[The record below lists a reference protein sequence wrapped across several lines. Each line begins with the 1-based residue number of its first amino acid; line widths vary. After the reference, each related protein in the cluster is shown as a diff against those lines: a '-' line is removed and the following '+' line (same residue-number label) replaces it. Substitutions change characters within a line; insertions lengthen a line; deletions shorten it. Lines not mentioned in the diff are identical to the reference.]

1 MGVDYRQDKGGGE
14 VIYLD
19 NAASAPVLECARKA
33 AEPFLW
39 ECCGNPSSIHSEGR
53 RAALALIEAREKC
66 AAAIGAKPE
75 EIVFTSGGTE
85 SDNMAIRQAALLG
98 MSSGKRRIV
107 ASAIEH
113 PAVLNTCKS
122 LEKQG
127 FEVRNIGVDSNGY
140 INMEQ
145 ARELITPET
154 AVVSVMTANNEVGT
168 IQPIRELSGLCRER
182 GVLFHTDAVQ
192 AAGHIPIDVK
202 DIGCDMMS
210 VSAHKLGGLRGA
222 GLLYIRNGVELQP
235 FICGGG
241 QESGMRSG
249 TENTAAIVSMGAAM
263 EEACRDISGRS
274 GRISVLR
281 DRLIAGL
288 LEIPGCRLNGGIS
301 PRLCGNVNVSFAGVE
316 GESLVLG
323 LDIRGVCASSGSACS
338 SGNEQPSHTL
348 RAMRVPDEMLKG
360 SLRLTLS
367 EFNTAD
373 DVEIAVRAVR
383 ETVETLRE
391 LRGWKG

>member
-1 MGVDYRQDKGGGE
+1 M
-14 VIYLD
+14 IYLD

-66 AAAIGAKPE
+66 ASAIGAKPE

-85 SDNMAIRQAALLG
+85 SDNMALRQAALLG
-98 MSSGKRRIV
+98 MSSGKRRVV

-113 PAVLNTCKS
+113 PAVLNTCRS
-122 LEKQG
+122 LELQG
-127 FEVRNIGVDSNGY
+127 FEVRLIGVDGNGY
-140 INMEQ
+140 VDIEQ

-154 AVVSVMTANNEVGT
+154 AVVSVMAANNEVGT
-168 IQPIRELSGLCRER
+168 IQPVRELAELCRQR

-222 GLLYIRNGVELQP
+222 GLLYIREGLELQP

-263 EEACRDISGRS
+263 EEACRDISGRA

-288 LEIPGCRLNGGIS
+288 LEIPGSRLNGGIS

-373 DVEIAVRAVR
+373 EVERAILAVR

>member
-1 MGVDYRQDKGGGE
+1 M
-14 VIYLD
+14 IYLD

-66 AAAIGAKPE
+66 AAALGAEPE

-85 SDNMAIRQAALLG
+85 SDNMAVRQAALLG
-98 MSSGKRRIV
+98 MASGKRRVV

-113 PAVLNTCKS
+113 PAVLNTCRS
-122 LEKQG
+122 LENQG
-127 FEVRNIGVDSNGY
+127 FEVRLIGVDGDGY
-140 INMEQ
+140 LDMEQ
-145 ARELITPET
+145 ARRLITPDT
-154 AVVSVMTANNEVGT
+154 TVVSVMAANNEVGT
-168 IQPIRELSGLCRER
+168 IQPIRELSALCRER

-192 AAGHIPIDVK
+192 AAGHIPLDVK
-202 DIGCDMMS
+202 NIGCDMMS

-222 GLLYIRNGVELQP
+222 GLLYIRNGVGLQP
-235 FICGGG
+235 LICGGG
-241 QESGMRSG
+241 QENGLRSG
-249 TENTAAIVSMGAAM
+249 TENTAAIAAMGAAV
-263 EEACRDISGRS
+263 EYSCKDINRRS
-274 GRISVLR
+274 ERISALR
-281 DRLIAGL
+281 DRLLAGL
-288 LEIPGCRLNGGIS
+288 LDIPGSRLNGGIS

-338 SGNEQPSHTL
+338 SGNELPSHVL
-348 RAMRVPDEMLKG
+348 RAMGVPEDMLKG

-367 EFNTAD
+367 EFNTASE
-373 DVEIAVRAVR
+373 VESAIRAVR

>member
-1 MGVDYRQDKGGGE
+1 MDYRQDKGGGE
-14 VIYLD
+14 MIYLD
-19 NAASAPVLECARKA
+19 NAASTPVLDRARRA

-53 RAALALIEAREKC
+53 RAALALIEAREEC

-85 SDNMAIRQAALLG
+85 SDNMALRQAALLG
-98 MSSGKRRIV
+98 MASGKRRIV

-113 PAVLNTCKS
+113 PAVLNTCRS
-122 LEKQG
+122 LELQG
-127 FEVRNIGVDSNGY
+127 FEVRLIGVDGNGY
-140 INMEQ
+140 VDMEQ

-154 AVVSVMTANNEVGT
+154 AVVSVMAANNEVGT
-168 IQPIRELSGLCRER
+168 IQPVRELAELCRQR

-192 AAGHIPIDVK
+192 AAGHIPLDVK
-202 DIGCDMMS
+202 ELGCDMMS
-210 VSAHKLGGLRGA
+210 VSAHKLGGMRGA
-222 GLLYIRNGVELQP
+222 GLLYIREGLELQP
-235 FICGGG
+235 LICGGG
-241 QESGMRSG
+241 QENGLRSG
-249 TENTAAIVSMGAAM
+249 TENTAAVVSMGAAM
-263 EEACRDISGRS
+263 EEACRDISGS
-274 GRISVLR
+274 AGRISALR

-288 LEIPGCRLNGGIS
+288 LDIPGSRLNGGVS

-338 SGNEQPSHTL
+338 SGNELPSHVL
-348 RAMRVPDEMLKG
+348 RAMGVPEDMLKG

-373 DVEIAVRAVR
+373 EVESAILAVR

>member
-1 MGVDYRQDKGGGE
+1 M
-14 VIYLD
+14 IYLD
-19 NAASAPVLECARKA
+19 NAASTPVLDCARRA

-53 RAALALIEAREKC
+53 REALALIEAREKC

-85 SDNMAIRQAALLG
+85 SDNMALRQAALLG
-98 MSSGKRRIV
+98 MALGKRRIV

-122 LEKQG
+122 LELQG
-127 FEVRNIGVDSNGY
+127 FEVRLIGVDGNGY
-140 INMEQ
+140 VDMEQ

-154 AVVSVMTANNEVGT
+154 AVVSVMAANNEVGT
-168 IQPIRELSGLCRER
+168 IQPVRELAELCRQR

-192 AAGHIPIDVK
+192 AAGHIPLDVK
-202 DIGCDMMS
+202 DLGCDMMS
-210 VSAHKLGGLRGA
+210 ISAHKLGGMRGA
-222 GLLYIRNGVELQP
+222 GLLYIREGLELQP
-235 FICGGG
+235 LICGGG
-241 QESGMRSG
+241 QENGLRSG
-249 TENTAAIVSMGAAM
+249 TENTAAVVSMGAAM
-263 EEACRDISGRS
+263 EEACRDIFGSA
-274 GRISVLR
+274 GRISALR

-288 LEIPGCRLNGGIS
+288 LDIPGSRLNGGVS

-338 SGNEQPSHTL
+338 SGNELPSHVL
-348 RAMRVPDEMLKG
+348 RAIGVPEDMFKG

-367 EFNTAD
+367 ELNTAD
-373 DVEIAVRAVR
+373 EVESAIRAVR

>member
-1 MGVDYRQDKGGGE
+1 M
-14 VIYLD
+14 IYLD

-53 RAALALIEAREKC
+53 RAALALIEAREQC
-66 AAAIGAKPE
+66 AAALGAEPE

-85 SDNMAIRQAALLG
+85 SDNMAVRQAALLG
-98 MSSGKRRIV
+98 MASGKRRVV

-113 PAVLNTCKS
+113 PAVLNTCRS
-122 LEKQG
+122 LENQG
-127 FEVRNIGVDSNGY
+127 FEVRLIGVDGDGY
-140 INMEQ
+140 LDMEQ
-145 ARELITPET
+145 GRRLITPDT
-154 AVVSVMTANNEVGT
+154 AVVSVMAANNEVGT
-168 IQPIRELSGLCRER
+168 IQPIRELSALCRER

-192 AAGHIPIDVK
+192 AAGHIPLDVK
-202 DIGCDMMS
+202 NISCDMMS

-222 GLLYIRNGVELQP
+222 GLLYIRNGVGLQP
-235 FICGGG
+235 LICGGG
-241 QESGMRSG
+241 QENGLRSG
-249 TENTAAIVSMGAAM
+249 TENTAAIAAMGAAV
-263 EEACRDISGRS
+263 EHSCKDIDRRS
-274 GRISVLR
+274 ERISALR
-281 DRLIAGL
+281 DRLLAGL
-288 LEIPGCRLNGGIS
+288 LDIPESRLNGGIS

-338 SGNEQPSHTL
+338 SGNELPSHVL
-348 RAMRVPDEMLKG
+348 RAMGVPEDMLKG

-373 DVEIAVRAVR
+373 EVESAVLAVR

>member
-1 MGVDYRQDKGGGE
+1 M
-14 VIYLD
+14 IYLD
-19 NAASAPVLECARKA
+19 NAASTPVLDCARRA

-85 SDNMAIRQAALLG
+85 SDNMALRQAALLG
-98 MSSGKRRIV
+98 MASGKRRIV

-122 LEKQG
+122 LELQR
-127 FEVRNIGVDSNGY
+127 FEVRLIGVDGNGY
-140 INMEQ
+140 VDMEQ

-154 AVVSVMTANNEVGT
+154 AVVSVMAANNEVGT
-168 IQPIRELSGLCRER
+168 IQPVRELAELCRQR

-192 AAGHIPIDVK
+192 AAGHIPLDVK
-202 DIGCDMMS
+202 ELGCDMMS
-210 VSAHKLGGLRGA
+210 VSAHKLGGMRGA
-222 GLLYIRNGVELQP
+222 GLLYIREGLELQP
-235 FICGGG
+235 LICGGG
-241 QESGMRSG
+241 QENGLRSG
-249 TENTAAIVSMGAAM
+249 TENTAAVVSMGAAI
-263 EEACRDISGRS
+263 EEACRDISGS
-274 GRISVLR
+274 AGRISALR

-288 LEIPGCRLNGGIS
+288 LDIPGSRLNGGVS

-338 SGNEQPSHTL
+338 SGNELPSHVL
-348 RAMRVPDEMLKG
+348 RAMGVPEDMLKG

-367 EFNTAD
+367 ELNTAD
-373 DVEIAVRAVR
+373 EVESAIRAVR

>member
-1 MGVDYRQDKGGGE
+1 M
-14 VIYLD
+14 IYLD
-19 NAASAPVLECARKA
+19 NAASTPVLDCARRA

-66 AAAIGAKPE
+66 AAAVGAKPE

-85 SDNMAIRQAALLG
+85 SDNMALRQAAMLG
-98 MSSGKRRIV
+98 MASGKRRIV

-122 LEKQG
+122 LELQG
-127 FEVRNIGVDSNGY
+127 FEVRLIGVDGNGY
-140 INMEQ
+140 VDMEQ

-154 AVVSVMTANNEVGT
+154 AVVSVMAANNEVGT
-168 IQPIRELSGLCRER
+168 IQPVRELAELCRRR

-192 AAGHIPIDVK
+192 AAGHNPLDVK
-202 DIGCDMMS
+202 GLGCDMMS
-210 VSAHKLGGLRGA
+210 VSAHKLGGMRGA
-222 GLLYIRNGVELQP
+222 GLLYIREGLELQP
-235 FICGGG
+235 LICGGG
-241 QESGMRSG
+241 QENGLRSG
-249 TENTAAIVSMGAAM
+249 TENTAAVVSMGAAM
-263 EEACRDISGRS
+263 EEACRDISGS
-274 GRISVLR
+274 AGRISALR

-288 LEIPGCRLNGGIS
+288 LDIPGSRLNGGVS

-338 SGNEQPSHTL
+338 SGNELPSHVL
-348 RAMRVPDEMLKG
+348 RAMGVPEDMLKG

-373 DVEIAVRAVR
+373 EVESAILAVR

>member
-1 MGVDYRQDKGGGE
+1 M
-14 VIYLD
+14 IYLD

-66 AAAIGAKPE
+66 AAALGAEPE

-85 SDNMAIRQAALLG
+85 SDNMAVRQAALLG
-98 MSSGKRRIV
+98 MASGKRRVV

-113 PAVLNTCKS
+113 PAVLNTCRS
-122 LEKQG
+122 LENQG
-127 FEVRNIGVDSNGY
+127 FEVRLIGVDGDGY
-140 INMEQ
+140 LDMEQ
-145 ARELITPET
+145 ARRLITPDT
-154 AVVSVMTANNEVGT
+154 AVVSVMAANNEVGT
-168 IQPIRELSGLCRER
+168 IQPIRELSALCRER

-192 AAGHIPIDVK
+192 AAGHIPLDVK
-202 DIGCDMMS
+202 NIGCDMMS

-222 GLLYIRNGVELQP
+222 GLLYIRNGVGLQP
-235 FICGGG
+235 LICGGG
-241 QESGMRSG
+241 QENGLRSG
-249 TENTAAIVSMGAAM
+249 TENTAAIAAMGAAV
-263 EEACRDISGRS
+263 EYSCKDINRRS
-274 GRISVLR
+274 ERISALR
-281 DRLIAGL
+281 DRLLAGL
-288 LEIPGCRLNGGIS
+288 LDIPGSRLNGGIS

-338 SGNEQPSHTL
+338 SGNELPSHVL
-348 RAMRVPDEMLKG
+348 RAMGVPEDMLKG

-367 EFNTAD
+367 EFNTAGE
-373 DVEIAVRAVR
+373 VESAIRAVR

>member
-1 MGVDYRQDKGGGE
+1 M
-14 VIYLD
+14 IYLD

-85 SDNMAIRQAALLG
+85 SDNMALRQAAMLG
-98 MSSGKRRIV
+98 MASGKRRIV

-113 PAVLNTCKS
+113 PAVLNTCRS
-122 LEKQG
+122 LELQG
-127 FEVRNIGVDSNGY
+127 FEVRLIGVDGNGY
-140 INMEQ
+140 VDMEQ

-154 AVVSVMTANNEVGT
+154 AVVSVMAANNEVGT
-168 IQPIRELSGLCRER
+168 IQPVRELAELCRQR

-192 AAGHIPIDVK
+192 AAGHIPLDVK
-202 DIGCDMMS
+202 ELGCDMMS
-210 VSAHKLGGLRGA
+210 VSAHKLGGMRGA
-222 GLLYIRNGVELQP
+222 GLLYIREGLELQP
-235 FICGGG
+235 LICGGG
-241 QESGMRSG
+241 QENGLRSG
-249 TENTAAIVSMGAAM
+249 TENTAAVVSMGAAM
-263 EEACRDISGRS
+263 EEACRDISGS
-274 GRISVLR
+274 AGRISALR

-288 LEIPGCRLNGGIS
+288 LDIPGSRLNGGVS

-338 SGNEQPSHTL
+338 SGNELPSHVL
-348 RAMRVPDEMLKG
+348 RAMGVPEDMLKG

-373 DVEIAVRAVR
+373 EVESAILAVR

>member
-1 MGVDYRQDKGGGE
+1 M
-14 VIYLD
+14 IYLD

-66 AAAIGAKPE
+66 AAALGAEPE

-85 SDNMAIRQAALLG
+85 SDNMAVRQAALLG
-98 MSSGKRRIV
+98 MASGKRRVV

-113 PAVLNTCKS
+113 PAVLNTCRS
-122 LEKQG
+122 LENQG
-127 FEVRNIGVDSNGY
+127 FEVRLIGVDGDGY
-140 INMEQ
+140 LDLEQ
-145 ARELITPET
+145 ARRLITPDT
-154 AVVSVMTANNEVGT
+154 AVVSVMAANNEVGT
-168 IQPIRELSGLCRER
+168 IQPIRELSALCRER

-192 AAGHIPIDVK
+192 AAGHIPLDVK
-202 DIGCDMMS
+202 NIGCDMMS

-222 GLLYIRNGVELQP
+222 GLLYIRNGVGLQP
-235 FICGGG
+235 LICGGG
-241 QESGMRSG
+241 QENGLRSG
-249 TENTAAIVSMGAAM
+249 TENTAAIAAMGAAV
-263 EEACRDISGRS
+263 EYSCKDINGRS
-274 GRISVLR
+274 EQISALR

-288 LEIPGCRLNGGIS
+288 LDIPGSRLNGGIS

-338 SGNEQPSHTL
+338 SGNELPSHVL
-348 RAMRVPDEMLKG
+348 RAMGVPEDMLKG

-367 EFNTAD
+367 EFNTVGE
-373 DVEIAVRAVR
+373 VESAVLAVR

>member
-1 MGVDYRQDKGGGE
+1 M
-14 VIYLD
+14 IYLD

-66 AAAIGAKPE
+66 AAALGAEPE

-85 SDNMAIRQAALLG
+85 SDNMAVRQAALLG
-98 MSSGKRRIV
+98 MASGKRRVV

-113 PAVLNTCKS
+113 PAVLNTCRS
-122 LEKQG
+122 LENQG
-127 FEVRNIGVDSNGY
+127 FEVRLIGVDGDGY
-140 INMEQ
+140 LDMEQ
-145 ARELITPET
+145 ARRLITPDT
-154 AVVSVMTANNEVGT
+154 AVVSVMAANNEVGT
-168 IQPIRELSGLCRER
+168 IQPIRELSALCRER
-182 GVLFHTDAVQ
+182 GLLFHTDAVQ
-192 AAGHIPIDVK
+192 AAGHIPLDVK
-202 DIGCDMMS
+202 NIGCDMMS

-222 GLLYIRNGVELQP
+222 GLLYIRNGVGLQP
-235 FICGGG
+235 LICGGG
-241 QESGMRSG
+241 QENGLRSG
-249 TENTAAIVSMGAAM
+249 TENTAAIAAMGAAV
-263 EEACRDISGRS
+263 EYSCKDINRRS
-274 GRISVLR
+274 ERISALR
-281 DRLIAGL
+281 DRLLAGL
-288 LEIPGCRLNGGIS
+288 LDIPGSRLNGGIS

-338 SGNEQPSHTL
+338 SGNELPSHVL
-348 RAMRVPDEMLKG
+348 RAMGVPEDMLKG

-367 EFNTAD
+367 EFNTAGE
-373 DVEIAVRAVR
+373 VESAVLAVR